1 MGDLRYLLSAMPASR
16 DVWTQCLSEIFLS
29 DSLEIGVSYNE
40 SLSLLLSKYRSRKRS
55 TEIDISDPL
64 GLDALIKR
72 LAALKDNTKIIV
84 FPLKKSVMSGH
95 CFVIDDEI
103 IGCAFIKRGR
113 ACSQEGLWIE
123 GKKLC

>member
-1 MGDLRYLLSAMPASR
+1 MGDLSYLLSAMPASR
-16 DVWTQCLSEIFLS
+16 NVWTQCLNEIFLS
-29 DSLEIGVSYNE
+29 DSLEIGVSYVE

-55 TEIDISDPL
+55 TEIDISAPL

-84 FPLKKSVMSGH
+84 FPLKNSVMSGD
-95 CFVIDDEI
+95 CFVIDDKI

-113 ACSQEGLWIE
+113 ACSQ
-123 GKKLC
+123 